1 MRSSTPMVTK
11 HICATILRELR
22 VLFPVE
28 NRGDTFTNE
37 NEQDAIVRIT
47 MFSNDNGCA
56 LAGSGWYL
64 AAVKQSTANARHYR
78 SADERIPM

>member
-1 MRSSTPMVTK
+1 MLNVIR
-11 HICATILRELR
+11 RELH

-37 NEQDAIVRIT
+37 KEHGAIVRIT
-47 MFSNDNGCA
+47 KFSNDNRCA

-64 AAVKQSTANARHYR
+64 AAVKQSAPNARHHR
-78 SADERIPM
+78 PSDGRIPV